1 MQASPKMNPAL
12 ADVLEQIRQADLPQ
26 FMGVNLD
33 RASIRSLT
41 SGETPLHI
49 VAIWGDVE
57 AAKVLLDAGA
67 DIDALGEE
75 DHTPLHEAI
84 HLGHIEMVR
93 LLVGRGADLQRRC
106 SFGSAVELAARS
118 ANPEIAAAVQSA

>member
-1 MQASPKMNPAL
+1 MMNPAL
-12 ADVLEQIRQADLPQ
+12 ADVLERIRRADLPQ

-33 RASIRSLT
+33 GPNVRSLT
-41 SGETPLHI
+41 GGETPLHI

-84 HLGHIEMVR
+84 HQGHIEMVR
-93 LLVGRGADLQRRC
+93 LLVSRGADLRKRC
-106 SFGSAVELAARS
+106 SFGNAADLAALAENAELKS
-118 ANPEIAAAVQSA
+118 VIQAGLQT

>member
-1 MQASPKMNPAL
+1 MNPAL
-12 ADVLEQIRQADLPQ
+12 ADVLEQIRRADLPQ

-33 RASIRSLT
+33 GPNIRSLT

-49 VAIWGDVE
+49 LAIWGDVE

-84 HLGHIEMVR
+84 HQRHIEMVR
-93 LLVGRGADLQRRC
+93 LLVGRGADLQRPC
-106 SFGSAVELAARS
+106 SFGSAVELAALS
-118 ANPEIAAAVQSA
+118 ANPEIIAAVQSA